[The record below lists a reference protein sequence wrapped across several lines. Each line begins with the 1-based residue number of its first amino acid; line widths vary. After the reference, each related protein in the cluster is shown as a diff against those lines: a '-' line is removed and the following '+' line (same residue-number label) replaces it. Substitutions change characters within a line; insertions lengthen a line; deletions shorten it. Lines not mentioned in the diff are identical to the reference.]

1 MAGAAA
7 DPVMF
12 IDVHTGL
19 GPHGIDTMLSE
30 GGAETSAL
38 VQQASSAV

>member
-19 GPHGIDTMLSE
+19 GPQGIDTMLSE
-30 GGAETSAL
+30 GGPETSAL